1 MALRITSIHLGQE
14 REITVRAHEKVLALL
29 QLLTLGSC
37 YKATHSL
44 LDNLILAEK
53 IVNELLAP
61 R

>member
-53 IVNELLAP
+53 IVNS
-61 R
+61 